1 MNQHKA
7 KITVY
12 YDGAC
17 PKCVKDRLNYEKL
30 AGKSGENVCW
40 MDITGQEEQL
50 REIGIDP
57 LKALTELHVKDEN
70 QRILSEM
77 DAYILLMSK
86 APLLKPLAWLIRMPL
101 IRPLLARIYHWQVN
115 RRLRLRGRL

>member
-1 MNQHKA
+1 MNQVKT
-7 KITVY
+7 KIIVY

-17 PKCVKDRLNYEKL
+17 PKCVKDRQNYEKL
-30 AGKSGENVCW
+30 AGKQGESVCW

-57 LKALTELHVKDEN
+57 RKALTELHVQDEN
-70 QRILSEM
+70 QQILAEM

-86 APLLKPLAWLIRMPL
+86 VPVLKPLAWLIGMPL
-101 IRPLLARIYHWQVN
+101 IRPFLARIYHWQVN
-115 RRLRLRGRL
+115 RRLRFSGRL